1 LGSVEF
7 QTDAPKIHLTTQP
20 PVVNR
25 RLTADIRSPVIKIN
39 RVPYVLGIDGG
50 GTKTLCAV
58 GDESRLLATA
68 TAGPS
73 NVLRVGETQARES
86 LHQSVRQAC
95 AAAGITPAQV
105 TNTCIGAAGAARPE
119 VAEIVRRI
127 LAEILPSPIHVVGDM
142 QIALES
148 AFGAGPGVLV
158 IAGTGSIAYGRDLKG
173 HTARAGGWGYAISDE
188 GSAHWIG
195 RAAAAALVRD
205 MDRTEIAR
213 PEMPR
218 TEADSKSR
226 AALQASPL
234 AAALLKAW
242 NVTSLED
249 FARAPASPNPPDFAA
264 LFPAVL
270 ASSEDSAT
278 QILASAGAELAHL
291 ASVVICRLFPPNRTS
306 ESNVAAS
313 AASIPVAMAGGVFR
327 HAALVRQVFYNQVR
341 WLDPGVRVQPE
352 IVEPVE
358 GALRLAREM

>member
-1 LGSVEF
+1 
-7 QTDAPKIHLTTQP
+7 
-20 PVVNR
+20 
-25 RLTADIRSPVIKIN
+25 VIKIN
-39 RVPYVLGIDGG
+39 RVPYILGIDGG
-50 GTKTLCAV
+50 GTKTLSAV
-58 GDESRLLATA
+58 GDESELLATA

-95 AAAGITPAQV
+95 TAAGIAPAQV

-119 VAEIVRRI
+119 VAETVRRI
-127 LAEILPSPIHVVGDM
+127 LAELLPSPIQVVGDM
-142 QIALES
+142 QIALEA
-148 AFGAGPGVLV
+148 AFGADPGVLV

-173 HTARAGGWGYAISDE
+173 NTARAGGWGYAISDE

-205 MDRTEIAR
+205 MDRTEG
-213 PEMPR
+213 
-218 TEADSKSR
+218 DSKSR

-234 AAALLKAW
+234 GAALLKAW
-242 NVTSLED
+242 NVTTLED

-270 ASSEDSAT
+270 ASPEDSAT

-291 ASVVICRLFPPNRTS
+291 ASVVICRLFPQNRPS
-306 ESNVAAS
+306 GPSVPAS

-327 HAALVRQVFYNQVR
+327 HAVLVRQVFYNQVR
-341 WLDPGVRVQPE
+341 WLDPGVQVQPE
-352 IVEPVE
+352 IVDPVE
-358 GALRLAREM
+358 GALRLARKM

>member
-1 LGSVEF
+1 MRYF
-7 QTDAPKIHLTTQP
+7 
-20 PVVNR
+20 
-25 RLTADIRSPVIKIN
+25 
-39 RVPYVLGIDGG
+39 LGIDGG

-58 GDESRLLATA
+58 GNESKLLATA

-73 NVLRVGETQARES
+73 NVLRVGEAQARAS
-86 LHQSVRQAC
+86 LHQSVHQAC
-95 AAAGITPAQV
+95 AAAGIAPAEIS
-105 TNTCIGAAGAARPE
+105 NTCIGAAGAARPE
-119 VAEIVRRI
+119 VAETVRRV
-127 LAEILPSPIHVVGDM
+127 LAEILPSTTPPSNLSVVGDM
-142 QIALES
+142 QIALEA

-173 HTARAGGWGYAISDE
+173 NTARAGGWGFAISDE

-205 MDRTEIAR
+205 MDRTE
-213 PEMPR
+213 MDR
-218 TEADSKSR
+218 TDGDSKSR
-226 AALQASPL
+226 AALQTSPL
-234 AAALLKAW
+234 ASALLKAW

-249 FARAPASPNPPDFAA
+249 FARAPASENPPDFAA
-264 LFPAVL
+264 LFPPVL

-291 ASVVICRLFPPNRTS
+291 ASIVICRLFPPSRTS

-313 AASIPVAMAGGVFR
+313 AAPIPVAMAGGVFR

-341 WLDPGVRVQPE
+341 WLDPGVQVQPE

-358 GALRLAREM
+358 GALRLARQM

>member
-1 LGSVEF
+1 
-7 QTDAPKIHLTTQP
+7 
-20 PVVNR
+20 
-25 RLTADIRSPVIKIN
+25 VIKIN
-39 RVPYVLGIDGG
+39 RVPYFLGIDGG
-50 GTKTLCAV
+50 GSKTLCAV
-58 GDESRLLATA
+58 GDESKLLATA

-73 NVLRVGETQARES
+73 NVLRIGEAQARES
-86 LHQSVRQAC
+86 LHQSVHQAC

-127 LAEILPSPIHVVGDM
+127 LAEILPSTTLPSTINVVGDM
-142 QIALES
+142 QIALEA
-148 AFGAGPGVLV
+148 AFGAGSGVLV
-158 IAGTGSIAYGRDLKG
+158 IAGTGSIAYGRDAQG
-173 HTARAGGWGYAISDE
+173 RTARAGGWGFAISDE

-205 MDRTEIAR
+205 LDRTEMDRTETD
-213 PEMPR
+213 R
-218 TEADSKSR
+218 TETPRPAADSKSR

-242 NVTSLED
+242 SVTSLED
-249 FARAPASPNPPDFAA
+249 FARAPASANPPDFAA

-291 ASVVICRLFPPNRTS
+291 ASVVICRLFPPSRTS
-306 ESNVAAS
+306 ETNVAAS
-313 AASIPVAMAGGVFR
+313 AAPIPVAMAGGVFR
-327 HAALVRQVFYNQVR
+327 HAAVVRQVFYNQVR
-341 WLDPGVRVQPE
+341 WLDPGVQVQPE

-358 GALRLAREM
+358 GALRLARQM

>member
-1 LGSVEF
+1 
-7 QTDAPKIHLTTQP
+7 
-20 PVVNR
+20 
-25 RLTADIRSPVIKIN
+25 
-39 RVPYVLGIDGG
+39 VPYFLGIDGG

-73 NVLRVGETQARES
+73 NVLRVGETHARES

-95 AAAGITPAQV
+95 AAAGITPAEIS
-105 TNTCIGAAGAARPE
+105 NTCIGAAGAARPE
-119 VAEIVRRI
+119 VAETIRRI
-127 LAEILPSPIHVVGDM
+127 LAEILPSPIRVVGDM
-142 QIALES
+142 QIALEA

-158 IAGTGSIAYGRDLKG
+158 IAGTGSIAYGRDAHG
-173 HTARAGGWGYAISDE
+173 NTARAGGWGYAISDE

-205 MDRTEIAR
+205 MDRTEMDREEMAQ
-213 PEMPR
+213 PEMAR

-226 AALQASPL
+226 LALQASPL

-242 NVTSLED
+242 NLTSLED

-270 ASSEDSAT
+270 ASPEDSAT

-291 ASVVICRLFPPNRTS
+291 ASVVICRLFPPSRTS
-306 ESNVAAS
+306 ESNLATS
-313 AASIPVAMAGGVFR
+313 APSIPVAMAGGVFR

-341 WLDPGVRVQPE
+341 WLDPGVQVQPE
-352 IVEPVE
+352 IVDPVE
-358 GALRLAREM
+358 GALRLARQM